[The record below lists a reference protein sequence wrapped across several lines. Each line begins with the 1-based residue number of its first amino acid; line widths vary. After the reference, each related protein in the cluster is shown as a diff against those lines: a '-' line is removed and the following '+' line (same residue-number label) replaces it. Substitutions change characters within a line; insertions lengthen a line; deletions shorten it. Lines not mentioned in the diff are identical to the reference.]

1 MSLQKKYCAF
11 CEQVNDLTA
20 IGKRQVKALWVKD

>member
-11 CEQVNDLTA
+11 CDEVNDLTA
-20 IGKRQVKALWVKD
+20 IGKKVVVADRN